1 MRAVRRDLAQF
12 LTLFLVL
19 LAVAIFVDAAD
30 SSGVSWTVQTSGLDT
45 NLRGVSAAPVHS
57 PEGLAVWAS
66 GSNGVI
72 LRSVDRGKTWKQLH
86 VAGGDSLDFRSIR
99 AFDATTAYV
108 MSSGIGELSRIY
120 KTTDGGVN
128 WNLQYTDKRAAFF
141 LDALV
146 CIGPKNCFA
155 LSDPVDGKFLL
166 LATSDGEHWRELPR
180 DGMPAALPNEGA
192 FAASGTS
199 LLVRGADI
207 YFATG
212 GPAARVFHSPDFGN
226 TWTAVETPIAHGN
239 ASSGIFSIALMGNTI
254 VAVGGNYQEPGRSE
268 DTAAYSVDNGK
279 TWKLAARQPGGY
291 RSAVAWIDY
300 DAVAAVG
307 PNGEDISEDAGVHW
321 QHSNSLPLNA
331 LAVAGYS
338 NGWAVGPKG
347 VVARV
352 INAKHLISEPDCLQ
366 EPDSFANPLVMA
378 PRNRPLLGTDAR
390 TVRKGS

>member
-1 MRAVRRDLAQF
+1 MRGVRRLLTRFLA
-12 LTLFLVL
+12 LFLVL
-19 LAVAIFVDAAD
+19 LAVAIFGGAGD

-45 NLRGVSAAPVHS
+45 NLRGVSAAPVQL
-57 PEGLAVWAS
+57 PEGVAIWVS

-72 LRSVDRGKTWKQLH
+72 LRSVDRGKTWKRLH
-86 VAGGDSLDFRSIR
+86 VAGGDTLDFRGIR

-108 MSSGIGELSRIY
+108 MSSGAGELSRIY

-146 CIGPKNCFA
+146 CAGPKNCWA

-166 LATSDGEHWRELPR
+166 LATTDGEHWKELPR
-180 DGMPAALPNEGA
+180 DHMPAGLPNEGA

-199 LLVRGADI
+199 LLVRDADI
-207 YFATG
+207 FFATG

-226 TWTAVETPIAHGN
+226 TWTAVKTPIAHGN
-239 ASSGIFSIALMGNTI
+239 ASSGIFSIALMGNTM
-254 VAVGGNYQEPGRSE
+254 VAVGGDYKNPGRSDE
-268 DTAAYSVDNGK
+268 TAACSVDKGK

-300 DAVAAVG
+300 GAVAAVG

-321 QHSNSLPLNA
+321 QHSNSLDLNA
-331 LAVAGYS
+331 LAMAGYL
-338 NGWAVGPKG
+338 NGWAVGPTG

-352 INAKHLISEPDCLQ
+352 IDAKQLSGEPDCLRHS
-366 EPDSFANPLVMA
+366 DSFANPLVVA
-378 PRNRPLLGTDAR
+378 PKNRAAAGSDAR
-390 TVRKGS
+390 GVRRGS

>member
-1 MRAVRRDLAQF
+1 MRGVRRDLPQF
-12 LTLFLVL
+12 LRLFLVL
-19 LAVAIFVDAAD
+19 LALPIFVGAGD

-45 NLRGVSAAPVHS
+45 NLRGVSAARGHS
-57 PEGLAVWAS
+57 SQGFAVWVS

-72 LRSVDRGKTWKQLH
+72 LRSVDRGKTWRQLH
-86 VAGGDSLDFRSIR
+86 VAGGDTLDFRSLR
-99 AFDATTAYV
+99 ALDATTAYV
-108 MSSGIGELSRIY
+108 MSSGEGELSRIY
-120 KTTDGGVN
+120 KTTDGGVS

-146 CIGPKNCFA
+146 CVGPKNCLA

-166 LATSDGEHWRELPR
+166 LATSDGEHWKELPR

-199 LLVRGADI
+199 LLLRGADI
-207 YFATG
+207 FFATG
-212 GPAARVFHSPDFGN
+212 GPAARVFHSPDFGK

-254 VAVGGNYQEPGRSE
+254 VAVGGNYKDPARSD
-268 DTAAYSVDNGK
+268 DTTAYSVDNGK

-291 RSAVAWIDY
+291 RSAVAWIDCG
-300 DAVAAVG
+300 AVAAVG

-321 QHSNSLPLNA
+321 QHSNSLNLNA

-338 NGWAVGPKG
+338 DGWAVGPKG
-347 VVARV
+347 VVALV
-352 INAKHLISEPDCLQ
+352 ITAKHLIGEPDCLRK
-366 EPDSFANPLVMA
+366 PDIRSADPLA
-378 PRNRPLLGTDAR
+378 G
-390 TVRKGS
+390 G